1 MAARRTVSFV
11 RHGEY
16 TPTAEGGTLTPLGRA
31 QAAAAGSVLAQ
42 MPVHSMHC
50 SPLRRAIET
59 AERIAQVCG
68 RSRAKR
74 SHDLA
79 EISPT
84 ARAGVATAKDARAGQ
99 AQVRRLLEAVA
110 KPAKRARHDVLVAHG
125 NLIRALC
132 CAVLEAPTHA
142 WMKMAID
149 HGSITTLVVTGT
161 GRIYLVGFNATEHLG
176 ALAE

>member
-1 MAARRTVSFV
+1 MAARRTVSLV

-16 TPTAEGGTLTPLGRA
+16 TPTPEGGTLTLLGKA
-31 QAAAAGSVLAQ
+31 QAEAAGAVFAQ
-42 MPVHSMHC
+42 GRVQSMHC

-59 AERIAQVCG
+59 ADRIAHVCG
-68 RSRAKR
+68 RKRAKR
-74 SHDLA
+74 SDDLA

-99 AQVRRLLEAVA
+99 AQVRRLLEALS
-110 KPAKRARHDVLVAHG
+110 KPAKRSRHDVLVAHG

-132 CAVLEAPTHA
+132 CAVLEAPPHA

-149 HGSITTLVVTGT
+149 HGSITTLVVTAA
-161 GRIYLVGFNATEHLG
+161 GRVHLVGFNATAHLG
-176 ALAE
+176 ALVE